1 MNLFATVA
9 EIVAPVFLL
18 AGLGFAWVK
27 AGFEYRLEF
36 VSNLAMSVAVPTLI
50 FVSLMESQLEPSA
63 LGNILIATM
72 AAYSL
77 LTAIVWAGVKL
88 LKKDTSIWVSPIIF
102 GNTGNLG
109 LPLALFAFGET
120 GLNYALVILAVTSV
134 WAFTFGVW
142 LVSGGGSIW
151 KAVKEPMV
159 AATLL
164 GALFLWQDW
173 QTPQFLTNALSLIA
187 QMAIPLMLITL
198 GVAVARLTPNRLGLA
213 FQISVLKVTISV
225 VIAWI
230 VGTFF
235 NLEPIAFGV
244 LVMQIGTPVAVTSYL
259 VAAKYGKNAEDIAGL
274 VVASTLLSV
283 GYLPL
288 LLAFLLP

>member
-1 MNLFATVA
+1 MNLFATVI

-18 AGLGFAWVK
+18 AGLGFAWVQ

-50 FVSLMESQLEPSA
+50 FVSLMQSKLEPSA
-63 LGNILIATM
+63 LGSILLATV
-72 AAYSL
+72 AAYAA
-77 LTAIVWAGVKL
+77 LTALVWIGVKL

-142 LVSGGGSIW
+142 LVAGGGSIW

-164 GALFLWQDW
+164 GALFLWQGW
-173 QTPQFLTNALSLIA
+173 QTPQFLTNALGLIA

-198 GVAVARLTPNRLGLA
+198 GVAVARLSPNRLGLA
-213 FQISVLKVTISV
+213 FQVSVLKVAISV

-230 VGTFF
+230 IGKFF
-235 NLEPIAFGV
+235 NLDPVAFGV

-274 VVASTLLSV
+274 VVASTLLSI

>member
-1 MNLFATVA
+1 VNLFATVI

-18 AGLGFAWVK
+18 AGLGFAWVQ

-50 FVSLMESQLEPSA
+50 FVSLMQSKLEPSA
-63 LGNILIATM
+63 LGSILLATV
-72 AAYSL
+72 AAYAA
-77 LTAIVWAGVKL
+77 LTALVWIGVKL

-142 LVSGGGSIW
+142 LVAGGGSIW

-164 GALFLWQDW
+164 GALFLWQGW
-173 QTPQFLTNALSLIA
+173 QTPQFLTNALGLIA

-198 GVAVARLTPNRLGLA
+198 GVAVARLSPNRLGLA
-213 FQISVLKVTISV
+213 FQVSVLKVAISV

-230 VGTFF
+230 IGKFF
-235 NLEPIAFGV
+235 NLDPVAFGV

-274 VVASTLLSV
+274 VVASTLLSI